1 MEFDFQ
7 AHLGAAARSVSSLE
21 GDGQPARA
29 GTLSRGYAAALGASG
44 GRGRN
49 GPCRRARGGRA
60 HNRVLHR

>member
-29 GTLSRGYAAALGASG
+29 GTLSRGYAAAWGQAG
-44 GRGRN
+44 VAAGTD
-49 GPCRRARGGRA
+49 PAAARGGRA